1 MHILLVHQVFLPTDE
16 PGMTQ
21 HFEFARHLAEAGQRV
36 TVLAGT
42 RSYLTGKPVS
52 MLRRETLAPGLEVLH
67 CAVWSSVH
75 RSFLHRTIGFLSFML
90 SSLWQGL
97 GVHHVDLVWSTSPPL
112 PQVCTAW
119 TLAWLKR
126 VPLVFEVRDLWPA
139 VAVELGVL
147 RNRPLIAVARGAERF
162 LYRHAKRVVVNS
174 PGFIPY
180 LRRTG
185 VPEAKIALVPNGAD
199 TSLYDPR
206 ASGDR
211 FRQAH
216 NLQGKFVALYAGAHG
231 LSNDLGIVLQAADR
245 LRDDPRLVFVLV
257 GDGKEKASLM
267 AQGERMGLENV
278 HFLPAAAKIDM
289 PGVLA
294 GADCGI
300 AILRPIPLFATT
312 YPNKV
317 FDYMAAGKPVVL
329 AIEGVIQDVVEGAG
343 AGVAVPPGDPQA
355 LAEAVRS
362 LAADPAQARR
372 MGERGRTCVEK
383 RFDRRDLARQL
394 EQVLLEASRR

>member
-1 MHILLVHQVFLPTDE
+1 
-16 PGMTQ
+16 
-21 HFEFARHLAEAGQRV
+21 
-36 TVLAGT
+36 
-42 RSYLTGKPVS
+42 
-52 MLRRETLAPGLEVLH
+52 
-67 CAVWSSVH
+67 
-75 RSFLHRTIGFLSFML
+75 
-90 SSLWQGL
+90 
-97 GVHHVDLVWSTSPPL
+97 
-112 PQVCTAW
+112 
-119 TLAWLKR
+119 

-162 LYRHAKRVVVNS
+162 LYRHARRVVVNS

-185 VPEAKIALVPNGAD
+185 VPEAKIALVPNGAE
-199 TSLYDPR
+199 TTLYDPR

-211 FRQAH
+211 FRQAY

-245 LRDDPRLVFVLV
+245 LRDDPRLVFVLI

-278 HFLPAAAKIDM
+278 RFLPAAAKIDM
-289 PGVLA
+289 SWVLA

-329 AIEGVIQDVVEGAG
+329 AIEGVIRDVVEGAG